1 MLASATVQ
9 RGRSATT
16 KGPHDFVIVEGHR
29 DIWEQSGRTR
39 IREEAQRWPIANF
52 IAPRL
57 IEGGVSVV
65 IMPAGGDSLEERDEQ
80 EEMLEGSMRVLDL
93 ILSDIDRAQNKVSII
108 RTKADV
114 PSKPN
119 SGKVTHRGCFE
130 WE

>member
-1 MLASATVQ
+1 M
-9 RGRSATT
+9 
-16 KGPHDFVIVEGHR
+16 
-29 DIWEQSGRTR
+29 
-39 IREEAQRWPIANF
+39 
-52 IAPRL
+52 
-57 IEGGVSVV
+57 
-65 IMPAGGDSLEERDEQ
+65 
-80 EEMLEGSMRVLDL
+80 LDL